1 MKVCVIRGIKIMKK
15 LRQRKD
21 VKNNVS
27 AFVGVIFIG
36 YFVSHTFINMFC
48 YSIFNLFYSA
58 VLKFWKELAMKHEK
72 MLNCKRKARRNN

>member
-36 YFVSHTFINMFC
+36 YFVSHTFINIFC

-58 VLKFWKELAMKHEK
+58 VLKFRKELTMKHETNVK
-72 MLNCKRKARRNN
+72 LQKKSKEE